1 MQIREEKILTSG
13 DVQRAKMLKERN
25 RRRKMKIV
33 PVLVQQEASPIKQ
46 SRDLAYIDT
55 ITGERVSGSDRS
67 QVLDPEPAI
76 STSDP
81 NPQIAKREAKF
92 EEMQARVDKKRS
104 IAPGEN
110 VKKVVGHGRKKTV
123 KKEKK

>member
-1 MQIREEKILTSG
+1 VE
-13 DVQRAKMLKERN
+13 
-25 RRRKMKIV
+25 
-33 PVLVQQEASPIKQ
+33 PSPIIQ
-46 SRDLAYIDT
+46 AHDLAYIDKN
-55 ITGERVSGSDRS
+55 TGAEVPGSDRS
-67 QVLDPEPAI
+67 QVVDVEPAI